1 MADIDSNLKQWSTT
15 ESNNK
20 PTGATV
26 IGTGLDENL
35 RMIQTVV
42 RQDLATKGADIAST
56 GTMDIG
62 AVAGFF
68 HDITGTTTVV
78 NLGTVSAGIWKILK
92 FEGAVPLIHSTA
104 LTLPGATNITTAD
117 GDVMIVSSEGS
128 GNWRVASYLPY
139 AALMHKIVDA
149 AGDLIVGTAA
159 DTVARLAEAN
169 WLRRGICD
177 FRLTLTTAVPVTT
190 SDVTGATTIYCAPY
204 KGNQIA
210 LYDGT
215 ANWNIR
221 ASAEFSLA
229 LGTLT
234 SGKPYDVF
242 CYDNATV
249 PTLEF
254 LVWTNDTTRAT
265 ALTTQDGVLV
275 KTGATT
281 RRYLGTFYTTST
293 TQTEDYAAKRFL
305 WNYYNRVDRDLS
317 FQMATDTWTY
327 ATDTLRAANNSAASS
342 VSYVCGF
349 AEDAIWAEVKC
360 TLGAGTGLAATLGI
374 GVDST
379 TVNSAQTFSEFTA
392 GVALVVEQN
401 ACYCGQPSGVGL
413 HTITWLERVRA
424 GTVTFVGDNA
434 TPNNVQSGLIV
445 GIKA

>member
-1 MADIDSNLKQWSTT
+1 MATQTYVNSVTLSDAAEW
-15 ESNNK
+15 NK
-20 PTGATV
+20 WDTAAYCVLSGVAGTNTITATGPANYTYAAASHPVFFVPAATNTGATTV
-26 IGTGLDENL
+26 NITPSGGAALGTRNIFWNGVACIGGELRTGVPAILLDDGT
-35 RMIQTVV
+35 RFHV
-42 RQDLATKGADIAST
+42 LAT
-56 GTMDIG
+56 GT
-62 AVAGFF
+62 
-68 HDITGTTTVV
+68 
-78 NLGTVSAGIWKILK
+78 NLSAGII
-92 FEGAVPLIHSTA
+92 
-104 LTLPGATNITTAD
+104 
-117 GDVMIVSSEGS
+117 
-128 GNWRVASYLPY
+128 
-139 AALMHKIVDA
+139 DA

-210 LYDGT
+210 LYDGS
-215 ANWNIR
+215 ANWNIWT
-221 ASAEFSLA
+221 SAEFSLA

-242 CYDNATV
+242 CYDNAGT

-254 LVWTNDTTRAT
+254 LAWTNTTTRAT

-281 RRYLGTFYTTST
+281 RRYLGTFVTTST
-293 TQTEDYAAKRFL
+293 TETADAKLTRYL

-327 ATDTLRAANNSAASS
+327 ATDTLRAANGSAASS

-360 TLGAGTGLAATLGI
+360 NLGVGTGLAATLGI